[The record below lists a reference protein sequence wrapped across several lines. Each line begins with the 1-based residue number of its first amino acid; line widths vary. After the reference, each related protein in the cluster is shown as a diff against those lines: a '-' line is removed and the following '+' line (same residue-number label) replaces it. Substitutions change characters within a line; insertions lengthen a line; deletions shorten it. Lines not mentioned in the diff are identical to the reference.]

1 MLGFKKYLFV
11 FGVTTGLFLTSCKKD
26 EKEYVYQVTDV
37 EVAQAGAEKPNVK
50 TSTEYIS
57 IAYSDAFGS
66 TIATSKLD
74 ALKTIY
80 ITFGDVGVTE
90 DLIIRNF
97 LADDDAE
104 IPTRVE
110 MEDDV
115 DLFVTNAY
123 KKIYNRVPSEYELWF
138 MKDCI
143 QKDSNISPSV
153 VYYSLMTS
161 NEYRQ
166 Y

>member
-1 MLGFKKYLFV
+1 MLESKKYLFAI
-11 FGVTTGLFLTSCKKD
+11 GLCSGLLFTSCKKE

-37 EVAQAGAEKPNVK
+37 VVAQAGAEKPNVK

-57 IAYSDAFGS
+57 IAYSDAFGAN
-66 TIATSKLD
+66 IPTSKLD

-97 LADDDAE
+97 LADGAADV
-104 IPTRVE
+104 PSQSE
-110 MEDDV
+110 MEADV
-115 DLFVTNAY
+115 DQFVIDAY
-123 KKIYNRVPSEYELWF
+123 KRIYNRVPSEYELWF
-138 MKDCI
+138 VKDCI
-143 QKDSNISPSV
+143 QKDSNISPFV